1 MTYNEAEKIA
11 DAIASVIDWADE
23 VVVVDSFSS
32 DGTDAIARELGA
44 RVEQIPFRTFG
55 QIRNA
60 AIAACRFAWIFS
72 LDADE
77 RCTDAAA
84 AEIQAVVA
92 NPEFD
97 AYFIP
102 RRNWYLGRWVRHGG
116 WYPDYRQPQLFR
128 RGAITFDES
137 AEVHEEYTIHGTT
150 GHLTQEI
157 IQFPFKDIEQM
168 IHKMQR
174 YSTLGAE
181 KYVRQGRRGGILKGL
196 LHGLWGFFRL
206 YVLKL
211 GFLDGRAGFIIAL
224 GNFEGTFYRYA
235 KLAARQQGWL
245 CKPPADPTADGAGYS
260 GTLVKSEERSS
271 S

>member
-1 MTYNEAEKIA
+1 MSRPLISVYIMTFNEAEKIA
-11 DAIASVIDWADE
+11 NAINSVQWADE
-23 VVVVDSFSS
+23 VVVVDSFST
-32 DGTDAIARELGA
+32 DGTDTIAKELGA
-44 RVEQIPFRTFG
+44 RVEQVAFRSFG

-60 AIAACRFAWIFS
+60 AIAACQHPWIFS

-77 RCTDAAA
+77 QCTEASAQEMQAAVA
-84 AEIQAVVA
+84 DPQA
-92 NPEFD
+92 D

-102 RRNWYLGRWVRHGG
+102 RRNWYLGRWVMHSG

-128 RGAITFDES
+128 QGVMRFDEE
-137 AEVHEEYTIHGTT
+137 AEVHEEYTIDGSTAY
-150 GHLTQEI
+150 LKQDI

-168 IHKMQR
+168 VHKMQR

-181 KYVRQGRRGGILKGL
+181 KCQRQGKQGGILKGL

-206 YVLKL
+206 FVLKL

-235 KLAARQQGWL
+235 KLAAKQQDWL
-245 CKPPADPTADGAGYS
+245 QPPT
-260 GTLVKSEERSS
+260 R
-271 S
+271 

>member
-1 MTYNEAEKIA
+1 MSRPLISAYIMTFNEAEKIA
-11 DAIASVIDWADE
+11 DAINSVRWADE
-23 VVVVDSFSS
+23 VVVVDSFST

-44 RVEQIPFRTFG
+44 RVEQVAFRSFG

-60 AIAACRFAWIFS
+60 AIAACRHDWIFS

-84 AEIQAVVA
+84 AEIQAAVA
-92 NPEFD
+92 SPKAD
-97 AYFIP
+97 AYFVP
-102 RRNWYLGRWVRHGG
+102 RRNWYLGRWVMHSG

-128 RGAITFDES
+128 RGAIRFDEQ
-137 AEVHEEYTIHGTT
+137 AEVHEEYTIDGTI
-150 GHLTQEI
+150 GYLTKDI
-157 IQFPFKDIEQM
+157 VQFPFKDIEQM

-181 KYVRQGRRGGILKGL
+181 KCDRQGRRGGILKGL
-196 LHGLWGFFRL
+196 LHGVWGFFRL

-235 KLAARQQGWL
+235 KLAAKQRGWL
-245 CKPPADPTADGAGYS
+245 NPPP
-260 GTLVKSEERSS
+260 R
-271 S
+271 